1 MLHGTIDKDLVELGF
16 EARTQ
21 PVTQRAHL
29 LGLLGHFL
37 LGQFAGL
44 AEADDAGDIQRAGTH
59 TALVAA
65 AIDNGGKL
73 NARVATANIE
83 GTDAF
88 GSIDLVAG
96 DGEQVDIVLL
106 DVDWN
111 FANRLHTIDS
121 EDDAVFL
128 GNLADFRHGIDDA
141 NLVVG
146 IHDGDENC
154 FRRDGFT
161 HVFRV
166 DAAIALYRQVGD
178 FVAVLFE
185 ALAGVEYS
193 FVLNGL
199 GDDMVALFAVHFRDA
214 LDHQVV
220 GLGRTAGKDDFLGRG
235 ADQRSDLGARVLHRF
250 FAGPAERVIAAC
262 GVAELLREIG
272 QHRVDNTRVHR
283 GGRVIVHVNRQ
294 LDSHF
299 LSPKLATR
307 RARALAALRSSEKS
321 LPC

>member
-1 MLHGTIDKDLVELGF
+1 MLHGAIYKDLVELGF

-29 LGLLGHFL
+29 LGLLRHFL

-59 TALVAA
+59 TALVTA

-73 NARVATANIE
+73 NAWVATTNVE
-83 GTDAF
+83 RTDTF

-96 DGEQVDIVLL
+96 YREQVNVVLL

-111 FANRLHTIDS
+111 FADRLHTIDG
-121 EDDAVFL
+121 EDNAVFL

-146 IHDGDENC
+146 IHDGDKNC
-154 FRRDGFT
+154 FRRNGFT

-166 DAAIALYRQVGD
+166 DAAIALHRQICD
-178 FVAVLFE
+178 FIAVLFE
-185 ALAGVEYS
+185 ALTGVEHG
-193 FVLNGL
+193 FMLDGL
-199 GDDMVALFAVHFRDA
+199 GDDVIALFAVHFRDA

-220 GLGRTAGKDDFLGRG
+220 GFGRSAGKDDFLGRG

-262 GVAELLREIG
+262 GVAEFLGEIG

-307 RARALAALRSSEKS
+307 RARALAARRSSEKS
-321 LPC
+321 SPC